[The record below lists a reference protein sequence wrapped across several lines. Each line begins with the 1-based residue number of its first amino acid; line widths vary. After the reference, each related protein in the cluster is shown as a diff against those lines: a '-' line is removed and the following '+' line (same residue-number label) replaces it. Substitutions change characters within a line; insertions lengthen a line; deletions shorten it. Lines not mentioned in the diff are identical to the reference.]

1 MTRERRNRWIS
12 AVSRGNTEEN
22 DILERERVCDRHFVS
37 EKAAA
42 VWDKHNIDW
51 VPTLNLGKRDYKGNE
66 RKEQTQKAAEKRAK
80 RAKERRKRSIER
92 QEVEVAEKRKH
103 LNVSGDRVVDIHFTE
118 TSTITSTEEVE
129 ALPMRQKW
137 SHQRP
142 LVPRLVLQAMLK
154 TTLKEASQSLQKK
167 PKHKPRSLN
176 TCFIGQHI
184 KLRTESISDD
194 KVRFYTG
201 LPSYQVLVAT
211 FNHMAPHVSRR
222 T

>member
-1 MTRERRNRWIS
+1 MIVIS
-12 AVSRGNTEEN
+12 FQGRLQLYG
-22 DILERERVCDRHFVS
+22 
-37 EKAAA
+37 
-42 VWDKHNIDW
+42 DKHNIDW
-51 VPTLNLGKRDYKGNE
+51 VPILNLGKRDYKGNE
-66 RKEQTQKAAEKRAK
+66 RKEQNQKAAEERAE

-118 TSTITSTEEVE
+118 TSTITSTEEVK

-154 TTLKEASQSLQKK
+154 TTLKEASQSLQKT

-184 KLRTESISDD
+184 KLRTEYFRSDD

-211 FNHMAPHVSRR
+211 FNHVAPHVSRR
-222 T
+222 TQALAWIHSRNLFWS